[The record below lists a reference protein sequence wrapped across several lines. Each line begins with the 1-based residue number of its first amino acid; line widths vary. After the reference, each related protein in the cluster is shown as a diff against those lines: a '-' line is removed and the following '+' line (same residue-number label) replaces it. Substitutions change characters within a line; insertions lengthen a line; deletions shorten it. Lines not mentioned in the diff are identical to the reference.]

1 MNALGRAARR
11 CAAAAV
17 LSLIAVPSVADQAA
31 AECRTVIGGEIGGA
45 DGSYGGSGSAVCDV
59 GADGSGAAYS
69 VLRVVRP
76 EPSLCAGTPDA
87 LQEIVELRE
96 PSSGALVDRVVRCIG
111 PNIPGDPAPV
121 PPSVTDVMQRLPLPM
136 PEIHT
141 SPRNRGLVGVETWL
155 WWGGEDTP
163 PPVVIGVDGWTAT
176 VQPRLARIE
185 WDMGNGDVVEGNGPG
200 SEAQPSA
207 TYVYERQCDCTIT
220 VTLVWAGSVTFS
232 HPLVPAALVQESPG
246 VPFTTSMPYEVE
258 EREAVIV
265 R

>member
-1 MNALGRAARR
+1 LKVAV
-11 CAAAAV
+11 AV
-17 LSLIAVPSVADQAA
+17 LIFLAGIFTPAVESGAA
-31 AECRTVIGGEIGGA
+31 SCGASIEGGVYGTGT
-45 DGSYGGSGSAVCDV
+45 YGGSGSTTACPTP
-59 GADGSGAAYS
+59 ASGGRATTAERE
-69 VLRVVRP
+69 VLFDPV
-76 EPSLCAGTPDA
+76 CAGTPDA
-87 LQEIVELRE
+87 RLE
-96 PSSGALVDRVVRCIG
+96 VVRVYDTASGVLLRTERNCVG

>member
-1 MNALGRAARR
+1 LIARLITAGLLAVAAPIAIPDPALGQCESSISGGVYTSGTYGAHGEVSCPDDGPRSGSGVR
-11 CAAAAV
+11 
-17 LSLIAVPSVADQAA
+17 S
-31 AECRTVIGGEIGGA
+31 ERTVRI
-45 DGSYGGSGSAVCDV
+45 
-59 GADGSGAAYS
+59 
-69 VLRVVRP
+69 
-76 EPSLCAGTPDA
+76 EPTVCAGTPDA
-87 LQEIVELRE
+87 RLEVIQYFDAT
-96 PSSGALVDRVVRCIG
+96 GALIDTVSRCIG
-111 PNIPGDPAPV
+111 PNVPGDPAPI
-121 PPSVTDVMQRLPLPM
+121 PPTVTDVMQRLPLPM

-141 SPRNRGLVGVETWL
+141 SPRNRGLVGIETWL

-176 VQPRLARIE
+176 VQPRLARVE

-220 VTLVWAGSVTFS
+220 VTVVWGGSVTFS
-232 HPLVPAALVQESPG
+232 HPLVPAPLVQESPG
-246 VPFTTSMPYEVE
+246 VPFTTSMPYEVD